1 MNQIENNGILEDIKK
16 LKEKKTV
23 KDQLKEGDDFS
34 IHIRSPKDITGKQA
48 LLMIPITKFFTVKEH
63 ITQFLDIIE
72 GRTKIS
78 LRLIDWF
85 VTNYSKKNNT
95 FYNINHYNTPV
106 VKNKTKKKISSNF
119 DQYFNVFNNYKC
131 QLKAYSKL
139 HFDPFCRRTRIS
151 FYYQKDKSILTTVGQ
166 LNFFK
171 WAIENGII
179 DYIKNNLD
187 EIDADMNKNI
197 RKNYSGKKSIKKTS
211 LSPKDDQSLKNR
223 KKRRELSSCAT
234 KQLNRHN
241 HNIVLSFD

>member
-23 KDQLKEGDDFS
+23 EDQLKEGDDFS

-95 FYNINHYNTPV
+95 FYNINHYNTPI
-106 VKNKTKKKISSNF
+106 VKNKTKKKISNNF

-171 WAIENGII
+171 WTIENYIIDHMLENIQAIES
-179 DYIKNNLD
+179 
-187 EIDADMNKNI
+187 DMNFINKSSTE
-197 RKNYSGKKSIKKTS
+197 KKKSKTVKKKTQRKPRKV
-211 LSPKDDQSLKNR
+211 LSITASKSIIK
-223 KKRRELSSCAT
+223 
-234 KQLNRHN
+234 HN
-241 HNIVLSFD
+241 YPITLSFD

>member
-1 MNQIENNGILEDIKK
+1 MNKIENNVILEEINK

-23 KDQLKEGDDFS
+23 EDQLKEGDDFS

-95 FYNINHYNTPV
+95 FYNINHYNTPIF
-106 VKNKTKKKISSNF
+106 KNKTKKKISNNF

-171 WAIENGII
+171 WTIENYII
-179 DYIKNNLD
+179 DYMLENIQAI
-187 EIDADMNKNI
+187 ESDMNFINKSSTE
-197 RKNYSGKKSIKKTS
+197 KKKSKTVKKKTQRKPRKV
-211 LSPKDDQSLKNR
+211 LSITASKSIIK
-223 KKRRELSSCAT
+223 
-234 KQLNRHN
+234 HN
-241 HNIVLSFD
+241 YPITLSFD

>member
-1 MNQIENNGILEDIKK
+1 MNNLENNVILDEINKLKDKKIENQYQ
-16 LKEKKTV
+16 KE
-23 KDQLKEGDDFS
+23 DDFS

-95 FYNINHYNTPV
+95 FYNMNYYKTPL
-106 VKNKTKKKISSNF
+106 VKNKKKKKISTNF
-119 DQYFNVFNNYKC
+119 DQYFNVFNNYKS

-171 WAIENGII
+171 WTIENYII
-179 DYIKNNLD
+179 DYMLENIQAI
-187 EIDADMNKNI
+187 ESDMNFINKSSTE
-197 RKNYSGKKSIKKTS
+197 KKKSKTVKKKTQRKPRKV
-211 LSPKDDQSLKNR
+211 LSITASKSIIK
-223 KKRRELSSCAT
+223 
-234 KQLNRHN
+234 HN
-241 HNIVLSFD
+241 YPITLSFD